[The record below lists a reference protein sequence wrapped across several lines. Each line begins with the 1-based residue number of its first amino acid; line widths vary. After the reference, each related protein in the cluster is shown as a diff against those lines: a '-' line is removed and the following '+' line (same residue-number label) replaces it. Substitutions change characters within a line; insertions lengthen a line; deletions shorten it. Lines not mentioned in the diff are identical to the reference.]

1 MHWQLRRST
10 SKCPQLWRPRLH
22 IIRWRAAAREHHIK
36 INYWYIITTLVHLLR
51 ICAAQGY
58 HSCWELSP
66 NLVSCLFSRTV
77 HASTSACVK
86 YYMYGIIYWCGGV
99 SVLLL
104 LLYGTCFNQYV
115 VVVVVVLVVYLTACG
130 VHKNIIISMHAWD
143 RGRAWIRTTSKVTIL
158 LLGLINN
165 WYRSNNQLGE
175 GLCEVSAI
183 LLCVVWWI
191 SLSIVCCLDN
201 RMSACTVLILVE
213 QGPCWLY
220 VARPP
225 LVLSRYTNCRDGMV
239 VAVIV
244 SSLT

>member
-36 INYWYIITTLVHLLR
+36 INYWYIITTLVHLNTNLCSTRLSSLLR
-51 ICAAQGY
+51 ADEVACIDIRVCEILHVRDY
-58 HSCWELSP
+58 L
-66 NLVSCLFSRTV
+66 LVR
-77 HASTSACVK
+77 
-86 YYMYGIIYWCGGV
+86 GV

-115 VVVVVVLVVYLTACG
+115 VVVVYLTACG

-143 RGRAWIRTTSKVTIL
+143 RGRAWIRTTCKVRIL

-191 SLSIVCCLDN
+191 SL
-201 RMSACTVLILVE
+201 
-213 QGPCWLY
+213 
-220 VARPP
+220 
-225 LVLSRYTNCRDGMV
+225 
-239 VAVIV
+239 
-244 SSLT
+244 

>member
-58 HSCWELSP
+58 HRCWELSP

-115 VVVVVVLVVYLTACG
+115 VVVVVVYLTACG

-191 SLSIVCCLDN
+191 SL
-201 RMSACTVLILVE
+201 
-213 QGPCWLY
+213 
-220 VARPP
+220 
-225 LVLSRYTNCRDGMV
+225 
-239 VAVIV
+239 
-244 SSLT
+244 